1 MKTNILIYCLCLL
14 LTSTIGC
21 SSSKDKKTN
30 EIRVLYL
37 GGNSDWQNG
46 RFGGSK
52 TFATEEE
59 YQVSIE
65 KRMDAFSQLLHNY
78 FDSVTVMKA
87 ADYTPEM
94 SANYDVTIFDGV
106 PPIMEKREIQYDEN
120 GKVKA
125 YIPARYLPDNFNS
138 PAITIGSVGETI
150 GRRYGSKNDWYC
162 LCLDASAHH
171 MNMEHPIF
179 KGPFKTDITLSK
191 QPTPEDAFHYQYY
204 YEGNMPD
211 SIMMWQVQTK
221 GYKTDR
227 NFEIGMVSRPWGYM
241 DSPDTEYISS
251 GVCAK
256 TLDAVAIGRHGNFLT
271 WGFVA
276 SPLYMTDEAKVVFAN
291 AVAYISQFKEAPIA
305 RKYNDRIAT
314 REYLKELKDLATKK
328 SYEERVKLNEEF
340 RLSQK
345 QSYDQAK
352 AKQAKG
358 ETLNEE
364 DKYWLKNYRPEQVE
378 QYTYAD
384 HLKRYQDGLY
394 DIFGENENEYIKY
407 YDENKDYFYGG
418 EGSYELTIDED
429 AKYWQIP
436 NNDKRLLD
444 KAISA
449 LEKGEETDRAK
460 RVLKRYTL
468 CDFETPIEW
477 RKWYDK
483 YNNKM
488 FFTESGGWFFLI
500 DGPAGTPGNDY
511 SICEKR
517 KKVAEA
523 QINSNNQNVAPDAN
537 NPVITTAQAK
547 VTDTSTIQVS
557 IEMNILAGFH
567 VYEKVSQSDPY
578 IPLKI
583 SFELPEECKLKGE
596 TIMPAAEKFG
606 SKGTT
611 IYENKVKFVQ
621 FINYT
626 KLPNQLKCKVSY
638 QCCDDHMCMPP
649 QEKELNLAIKTGS
662 AN

>member
-1 MKTNILIYCLCLL
+1 MKANVLIYCLCLL

-21 SSSKDKKTN
+21 TGNKEKKAN

-46 RFGGSK
+46 NFGGPK

-59 YQVSIE
+59 FQESVE
-65 KRMDAFSQLLHNY
+65 KRMDAFSQLLHTY
-78 FDSVTVMKA
+78 FDSVTVIKA
-87 ADYTPEM
+87 VDYTPEM

-106 PPIMEKREIQYDEN
+106 PPVMEKREMQYDEN

-125 YIPARYLPDNFNS
+125 YIPARYLPDNFSS
-138 PAITIGSVGETI
+138 PSITIGSVGETI

-162 LCLDASAHH
+162 LCLDACAHH

-179 KGPFKTDITLSK
+179 QGPFKTELTLSK
-191 QPTPEDAFHYQYY
+191 QPTPEDAFHYQYFHN
-204 YEGNMPD
+204 GPTPD
-211 SIMMWQVQTK
+211 SLMMWQVQTK
-221 GYKTDR
+221 GYKTDT
-227 NFEIGMVSRPWGYM
+227 NFQIGMVSRPWGYM
-241 DSPDTEYISS
+241 DSPDSEYISS

-276 SPLYMTDEAKVVFAN
+276 SPLYMTDEAKVIFAN
-291 AVAYISQFKEAPIA
+291 AVVYISKYKETPIA

-314 REYLKELKDLATKK
+314 REYLKELKYYASKE
-328 SYEERVKLNEEF
+328 SYEGRLKLEEEF

-345 QSYDQAK
+345 QSYEQAK

-358 ETLNEE
+358 ETLNDEE
-364 DKYWLKNYRPEQVE
+364 KYWLKNYRPEKVKE
-378 QYTYAD
+378 YTYAD
-384 HLKRYQDGLY
+384 HLKRNQKGLY
-394 DIFGENENEYIKY
+394 DIFGEDENKYIKY

-418 EGSYELTIDED
+418 EGSYQLTIDED

-444 KAISA
+444 KAISS

-460 RVLKRYTL
+460 RILKRYTL
-468 CDFETPIEW
+468 CDFETPAEW

-488 FFTESGGWFFLI
+488 FFTESGGWFFMI

-511 SICEKR
+511 SILEKR
-517 KKVAEA
+517 KRAEEIKV
-523 QINSNNQNVAPDAN
+523 SNNQTTATPDAN
-537 NPVITTAQAK
+537 NPVIVAAQAK
-547 VTDTSTIQVS
+547 VTDAATIQVS
-557 IEMNILAGFH
+557 IEMNILTGFH
-567 VYEKVSQSDPY
+567 IYEKVAQGDPY

-583 SFELPEECKLKGE
+583 EFELPDGCKLKGE
-596 TIMPAAEKFG
+596 TVMPTAEKFG

-611 IYENKVKFVQ
+611 IYENEVKFIQ

-626 KLPNQLKCKVSY
+626 QLPNKLRCKVSY
-638 QCCDDHMCMPP
+638 QCCDSHVCLPP
-649 QEKELNLAIKTGS
+649 QEKEFNLDIK
-662 AN
+662 ANTSH

>member
-1 MKTNILIYCLCLL
+1 ML
-14 LTSTIGC
+14 LTSTLGC
-21 SSSKDKKTN
+21 TGNKDKKPN

-46 RFGGSK
+46 RFGSSK
-52 TFATEEE
+52 TFTTEEE
-59 YQVSIE
+59 YQASIE
-65 KRMDAFSQLLHNY
+65 KRMDAFSRLLHNY

-87 ADYTPEM
+87 IDYTPEM
-94 SANYDVTIFDGV
+94 SANYDVTIFDGI
-106 PPIMEKREIQYDEN
+106 PPVMEKREIQYDES
-120 GKVKA
+120 GKIKA
-125 YIPARYLPDNFNS
+125 YIPARYLPDSFDS

-162 LCLDASAHH
+162 LCLDACAHH

-179 KGPFKTDITLSK
+179 KGPFKTDMTLSK

-204 YEGNMPD
+204 YEGTMPD

-241 DSPDTEYISS
+241 DSPDSEYISS

-276 SPLYMTDEAKVVFAN
+276 SPLYMTDEAKVIFAN
-291 AVAYISQFKEAPIA
+291 AVAYISQFKGTPIA

-340 RLSQK
+340 SLSQK
-345 QSYDQAK
+345 QNYDQAK
-352 AKQAKG
+352 TKQAKG

-364 DKYWLKNYRPEQVE
+364 DKYWLKNYKPEQVKK
-378 QYTYAD
+378 YTYAD
-384 HLKRYQDGLY
+384 HLKRYQNGLY
-394 DIFGENENEYIKY
+394 DVFGENENEYIKY

-418 EGSYELTIDED
+418 EGSYKLTIDED
-429 AKYWQIP
+429 AKLWQIP

-444 KAISA
+444 KAIST
-449 LEKGEETDRAK
+449 LEKGEETERAK
-460 RVLKRYTL
+460 RILKRYTL
-468 CDFETPIEW
+468 CDFETPAEW

-483 YNNKM
+483 YNNRM

-500 DGPAGTPGNDY
+500 DGSADTPGNDY
-511 SICEKR
+511 SMIQKR
-517 KKVAEA
+517 KKTEETR
-523 QINSNNQNVAPDAN
+523 IINNQQSVTPDAN
-537 NPVITTAQAK
+537 NPVIVNAQAK
-547 VTDTSTIQVS
+547 MTDSATIQVS
-557 IEMNILAGFH
+557 IEINILTGFH
-567 VYEKVSQSDPY
+567 IYKEVAQSDPY

-583 SFELPEECKLKGE
+583 DFELPDGCELKGE
-596 TIMPAAEKFG
+596 AVMPAAEKFG
-606 SKGTT
+606 SKETT
-611 IYENKVKFVQ
+611 VYENQIKCIQ
-621 FINYT
+621 FINY
-626 KLPNQLKCKVSY
+626 KHLPSQLKCKVSY
-638 QCCDDHMCMPP
+638 QCCDSHMCLPP
-649 QEKELNLAIKTGS
+649 QEKEFKLAVKTNAS
-662 AN
+662 H